1 MKASKSV
8 IILVDVIV
16 PLCIFFV
23 SEIVCTIGYFAFG
36 FSFGIIDRDSWDPNA
51 SDYMS
56 AVGQFVSPA
65 LAIASV
71 LTIILVLV
79 WKRIRHQ
86 VIVGELASLHISFPK
101 VLLLILG
108 VFLGIY
114 ATDIINEMVDLP
126 NIFEEMFSSMCLTVM
141 GSISIGILGPI
152 AEEYVF
158 RSAMLGG
165 MLKNGVGQWTAI
177 LVSAAVFGVVHGN
190 PAQIPFAFIVG
201 ILLGLLYVRTGN
213 IIPCIVCHVINNS
226 FSVFLMSQFADQPDL
241 KIADLMGSTW
251 LPVVLAVVAAAGCY
265 AIFRPS
271 LASTGGESEG

>member
-1 MKASKSV
+1 MVKASKSV
-8 IILVDVIV
+8 NILIDVIV
-16 PLCIFFV
+16 PVCILFGCQ
-23 SEIVCTIGYFAFG
+23 IVCTIGYMAISFATG
-36 FSFGIIDRDSWDPNA
+36 AIDKDNWNPSA
-51 SDYMS
+51 SDFMS
-56 AVGQFVSPA
+56 QFAQVFSTA

-71 LTIILVLV
+71 VAVIFVLV

-86 VIVGELASLHISFPK
+86 VIVGELASLRTSFTR

-114 ATDIINEMVDLP
+114 ATDVVNELVDLP
-126 NIFEEMFSSMCLTVM
+126 NLAEDMFNSMSLTVM
-141 GSISIGILGPI
+141 GFISIGILGPI

-165 MLKNGVGQWTAI
+165 MLKNGMGQWTAI
-177 LVSAAVFGVVHGN
+177 LISSAVFGVIHGN

-226 FSVFLMSQFADQPDL
+226 FSVYLMSKYVDQPDIT
-241 KIADLMGSTW
+241 IADLMGVDTL
-251 LPVVLAVVAAAGCY
+251 LPIFLAVLAAGGCY
-265 AIFRPS
+265 VIFRRK
-271 LASTGGESEG
+271 